1 MKKLVALAISLTV
14 AACAGSA
21 AQEQPSGSQSSAA
34 TPDVTGT
41 WRFVLDQSD
50 VAKSIRESCAGD
62 DACWQKIATQAAKEK
77 IRFVRDA
84 RGAIT
89 WTSFETDGA
98 EEHVFLSA
106 PVELS
111 KTVGAGNHM
120 TARVAGTPTGL
131 HAERLAKSGAKL
143 EALDV
148 EIVDAKTI
156 ALTDPKKGRLVY
168 TKE

>member
-1 MKKLVALAISLTV
+1 MNKLVTLAASLV
-14 AACAGSA
+14 LAACAGTS
-21 AQEQPSGSQSSAA
+21 AQEPSGSQSSSASTA
-34 TPDVTGT
+34 DVTGT

-50 VAKSIRESCAGD
+50 VAKSVKESCAGD
-62 DACWQKIATQAAKEK
+62 DACWQKIATQAAQEK
-77 IRFVRDA
+77 IRFTKDA
-84 RGAIT
+84 SGSIT

-98 EEHVFLSA
+98 EEHVFLTA
-106 PVELS
+106 PIQL
-111 KTVGAGNHM
+111 AANGNKHL
-120 TARVAGTPTGL
+120 TARVSGKLSGL
-131 HAERLAKSGAKL
+131 HADRLAKSGAKL